1 MHNEGIMVRNITL
14 SAEDRLIAQARAR
27 AQSESKSLNVVFREW
42 LQRYVFGKRE
52 AGSYRELMKKLS
64 HVQVG
69 RHFNREELNER

>member
-1 MHNEGIMVRNITL
+1 MVKNITL

-52 AGSYRELMKKLS
+52 AGSYHKLMKTLS
-64 HVQVG
+64 HVRAG
-69 RHFNREELNER
+69 RHFSREELNER